1 MSTTDSDTIEIP
13 ERELQE
19 LYSTLAD
26 ATSAAATGR
35 RNECASLAADAKQM
49 VLDMHEE
56 YADE

>member
-1 MSTTDSDTIEIP
+1 MRQTESDTIEIP
-13 ERELQE
+13 EHELQA

-49 VLDMHEE
+49 VLELHEE
-56 YADE
+56 YADG